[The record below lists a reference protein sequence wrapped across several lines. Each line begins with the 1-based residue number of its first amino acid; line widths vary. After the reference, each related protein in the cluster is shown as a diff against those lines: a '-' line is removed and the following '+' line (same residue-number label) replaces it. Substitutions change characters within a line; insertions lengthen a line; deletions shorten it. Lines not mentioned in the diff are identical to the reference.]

1 MKILIT
7 SDWYHPVVNGVV
19 RSILNLKSYLED
31 RGFDV
36 KVLTLSNSTESYK
49 KENVYCLFAGKI
61 DGLIVEKF
69 GEHSHLRKFFLNF
82 VEGFFIVSQYCMIMV
97 SGSRVFEQT

>member
-49 KENVYCLFAGKI
+49 KETAY
-61 DGLIVEKF
+61 
-69 GEHSHLRKFFLNF
+69 
-82 VEGFFIVSQYCMIMV
+82 
-97 SGSRVFEQT
+97 

>member
-36 KVLTLSNSTESYK
+36 KVLVTFDETVDAL
-49 KENVYCLFAGKI
+49 KEVGDA
-61 DGLIVEKF
+61 
-69 GEHSHLRKFFLNF
+69 
-82 VEGFFIVSQYCMIMV
+82 
-97 SGSRVFEQT
+97 

>member
-7 SDWYHPVVNGVV
+7 SDWYDPVVNGVV

-49 KENVYCLFAGKI
+49 KGNVYYIGSLGASSFDRIKEF
-61 DGLIVEKF
+61 LKSSLVE
-69 GEHSHLRKFFLNF
+69 
-82 VEGFFIVSQYCMIMV
+82 CP
-97 SGSRVFEQT
+97 

>member
-7 SDWYHPVVNGVV
+7 SDWYDPVVNGVV

-31 RGFDV
+31 REFDV

-49 KENVYCLFAGKI
+49 KGNVYYIGSLGAGKI
-61 DGLIVEKF
+61 YPEARISATLRNKF
-69 GEHSHLRKFFLNF
+69 IKEIKDFKIL
-82 VEGFFIVSQYCMIMV
+82 
-97 SGSRVFEQT
+97 